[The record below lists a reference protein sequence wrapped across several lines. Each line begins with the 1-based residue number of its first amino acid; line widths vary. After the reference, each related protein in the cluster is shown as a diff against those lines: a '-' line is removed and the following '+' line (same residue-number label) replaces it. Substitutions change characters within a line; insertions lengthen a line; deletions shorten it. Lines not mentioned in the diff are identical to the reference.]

1 MPFPGFRTKRNGKHP
16 FTNRQSIF
24 HKIRSTPSAQAPPLP
39 NHLLDDTSFLCS
51 HRSRLPFHHAG
62 CYEWVEK
69 DPLFCGQRVVVT
81 RFAFACIAER
91 RILPYSLIHT
101 LGPKSFSRARTTRNV
116 TKSTYVRGIDPFCFS
131 PPNSAAHHP
140 LCMLV
145 CTAEHP
151 QKTNVEQCGRKNSA
165 RAFPNHL
172 HCKPP
177 LPSFGLTEPYSTGG
191 SS

>member
-39 NHLLDDTSFLCS
+39 NHLLDDTSFSCS
-51 HRSRLPFHHAG
+51 YRSLPFHHAG

-91 RILPYSLIHT
+91 RILPSLLTDTYTRAKAVLACTNDPKCNEVDICARYRSVLFFATQQRSPPPT
-101 LGPKSFSRARTTRNV
+101 LHAGVYCRTSTKNERRAVRQEKQRAR
-116 TKSTYVRGIDPFCFS
+116 FS
-131 PPNSAAHHP
+131 QPSA
-140 LCMLV
+140 L
-145 CTAEHP
+145 
-151 QKTNVEQCGRKNSA
+151 
-165 RAFPNHL
+165 
-172 HCKPP
+172 
-177 LPSFGLTEPYSTGG
+177 
-191 SS
+191 